1 MLTEAAAPKRSLPSG
16 VRDTLR
22 SVRFRTT
29 AVATVAVLTVLVLAS
44 VWLVGLQRRTLVENL
59 DEALRTQL
67 ADVTALATAGGLEPE
82 LSVAGDDISV
92 RVTDSDGVVLAASP
106 DPAPSDRGDPLR
118 AISQSVKTP
127 NGPVLVTVVGDL
139 GDVEESTSALRRALA
154 VTIPL
159 LAAVL
164 AALVWWLVG
173 RTLRP
178 VEEIRKKVEEIGGT
192 HLDRRV
198 PEPVTADEVGRLA
211 RTMNQMLG
219 RIEAAT
225 EQQRRFVADA
235 AHELRSPLA
244 RLRSELEVD
253 MAHPGTADAGQ
264 TLQSL
269 HEEVVGLQRLVEDL
283 LLLARSDVGADAQAA
298 TWEAVD
304 LDDIVTEEAMRI
316 RSAGVTV
323 DTSGVSAAQVRGD
336 GLQLARA
343 VRNLAENAARH
354 AESRVAFE
362 LGELDGHAVL
372 AVSDDGE
379 GIPDEMRETVFG
391 RFTRLDDAR
400 SSDSGGAG
408 LGLAIT
414 REIVRHHGGDVAV
427 DPESEAGARF
437 VLRIPALS

>member
-1 MLTEAAAPKRSLPSG
+1 MTEAGTPTSRLPSG
-16 VRDTLR
+16 MRDTVR

-29 AVATVAVLTVLVLAS
+29 AVATVAVLAVLVLAG

-59 DEALRTQL
+59 DEALRTHL
-67 ADVTALATAGGLEPE
+67 TDVTALAATGALQPE

-92 RVTDSDGVVLAASP
+92 RVTDSDGAVLAATP
-106 DPAPSDRGDPLR
+106 DLEPSDRGDPLR
-118 AISQSVKTP
+118 VISDSVPTR
-127 NGPVLVTVVGDL
+127 NGTVLVTVTGDL
-139 GDVEESTSALRRALA
+139 GDVEESASALRRALA

-164 AALVWWLVG
+164 AALVWRLVG

-178 VEEIRKKVEEIGGT
+178 VEQIRKEVEEIGGT

-211 RTMNQMLG
+211 RTMNQMLE

-244 RLRSELEVD
+244 RLRSSLEVD
-253 MAHPGTADAGQ
+253 IAHPGTADAGR
-264 TLQSL
+264 TLESL

-283 LLLARSDVGADAQAA
+283 LLLARSDAGADGPAA

-304 LDDIVTEEAMRI
+304 LDDMVMEEATRM

-354 AESRVAFE
+354 AGNRVTFE
-362 LGELDGHAVL
+362 LGEFDGHAVL
-372 AVSDDGE
+372 AVSDDGA
-379 GIPDEMRETVFG
+379 GIPEEMRDAVFG
-391 RFTRLDDAR
+391 RFTRLDEAR
-400 SSDSGGAG
+400 SSDSGGVG

-414 REIVRHHGGDVAV
+414 REIVRNHGGDVAV
-427 DPESEAGARF
+427 DPESEVGARF
-437 VLRIPALS
+437 ILRIPAFS

>member
-1 MLTEAAAPKRSLPSG
+1 MTEAATPTSCLLSG
-16 VRDTLR
+16 MRDTVR

-29 AVATVAVLTVLVLAS
+29 AVATVAVLAVLVLTG

-59 DEALRTQL
+59 DEALRTHL
-67 ADVTALATAGGLEPE
+67 TDVTALAATGALQPE

-92 RVTDSDGVVLAASP
+92 RVTDSDGAVLAATP
-106 DPAPSDRGDPLR
+106 DLEPSDRGDPLR
-118 AISQSVKTP
+118 VISDSVPTR
-127 NGPVLVTVVGDL
+127 NGTVLVTVTGDL
-139 GDVEESTSALRRALA
+139 GDVEESASALRRALA

-164 AALVWWLVG
+164 AALLWWLVG

-178 VEEIRKKVEEIGGT
+178 VEQIRKEVEEIGGT

-198 PEPVTADEVGRLA
+198 PEPATADEVGRLA
-211 RTMNQMLG
+211 RTMNQMLE

-225 EQQRRFVADA
+225 EQQRRFVANA

-253 MAHPGTADAGQ
+253 IAHPGTADAGR
-264 TLQSL
+264 TLGSL

-283 LLLARSDVGADAQAA
+283 LLLARSDAGADGPAA

-304 LDDIVTEEAMRI
+304 LDDMVMEEATRM

-343 VRNLAENAARH
+343 VRNLAENAARY
-354 AESRVAFE
+354 AENRVTFE
-362 LGELDGHAVL
+362 LGEFDGHAVL
-372 AVSDDGE
+372 AVSDDGA
-379 GIPDEMRETVFG
+379 GIPDEMRDAVFG

-400 SSDSGGAG
+400 SSDSGGVG

-414 REIVRHHGGDVAV
+414 REIVRNHGGDVAV
-427 DPESEAGARF
+427 DPESEVGARF
-437 VLRIPALS
+437 VLRIPTLS